1 MVKNLPANVGDR
13 RDGQRSLV
21 GCNPWGCKES
31 DETEHKHMLLFSP
44 TVLFLL
50 LLSYVLLLCV
60 LKTQNPLLLLLL

>member
-31 DETEHKHMLLFSP
+31 DETEHKHTSCWLNQFLEAVGLGFVSLL
-44 TVLFLL
+44 VAI
-50 LLSYVLLLCV
+50 CG
-60 LKTQNPLLLLLL
+60 